1 MLHSGAAKCDRV
13 RDGEHTVNKY
23 RHLIGESE
31 VRNQIG
37 DLNVGDKTVLTFV
50 FM

>member
-1 MLHSGAAKCDRV
+1 MGWDS
-13 RDGEHTVNKY
+13 EHTVNKY
-23 RHLIGESE
+23 KYLIGESE

-37 DLNVGDKTVLTFV
+37 GLNVGGKTALTFV